1 MRAVFDKDEL
11 LVLLRDF
18 HELTGLRAAMLDAW
32 GLDFLSYPPG
42 LPRFCRMVRAAP
54 GGAQGCRLCDENAC
68 RRAQR
73 EKKPIIYVC
82 HAGLIEVITP
92 ILAEG
97 VTVGYLLLSHIVQGA
112 DEAAEWA
119 VVQQRCAAY
128 GLAGEALRAA
138 YGELPRAPFPIF
150 RAAADLLSLAAK
162 ALYLDRI
169 ARLVPGGPQ
178 DRLNCFLSEHLDEE
192 LKIPRICRELGFS
205 RTALYQLAKEAYGCG
220 LSEHIVRL
228 RIQKA
233 IQLLTET
240 DCSISEICHQIG
252 IQDYNYF
259 FRIFRRQTGVTP
271 KFYRQQ
277 TKSGML
283 PQPPQEL
290 IKPV

>member
-1 MRAVFDKDEL
+1 MRAVFDKEEL

-32 GLDFLSYPPG
+32 GVDFLSYPPQ
-42 LPRFCRMVRAAP
+42 LPRFCRLVRAAP
-54 GGAQGCRLCDENAC
+54 GGAQGCRVCDENAC

-73 EKKPIIYVC
+73 EKNPIIYVC

-92 ILAEG
+92 ILAED
-97 VTVGYLLLSHIVQGA
+97 VTVGYLLLSHIVQGV

-128 GLAGEALRAA
+128 GLGGTALQEAYAQ
-138 YGELPRAPFPIF
+138 LPRAPYSIF
-150 RAAADLLSLAAK
+150 RSAADLLSLAAR
-162 ALYLDRI
+162 AIYLEHI

-178 DRLNCFLSEHLDEE
+178 DRLNRFLSEHLSEE

-220 LSEHIVRL
+220 LSEHIARL

-240 DCSISEICHQIG
+240 DCSIGEICRRIG

-271 KFYRQQ
+271 RFYRAQ
-277 TKSGML
+277 TKNGGM
-283 PQPPQEL
+283 PKPPKGL
-290 IKPV
+290 TTPV

>member
-18 HELTGLRAAMLDAW
+18 YELTGLRAAMLDAW
-32 GLDFLSYPPG
+32 GLDFLSYPPR

-54 GGAQGCRLCDENAC
+54 GGAQGCRACDENAC

-73 EKKPIIYVC
+73 EKKPVIYVC

-119 VVQQRCAAY
+119 VVQQRCAGY
-128 GLAGEALRAA
+128 GLAGEELRAA
-138 YGELPRAPFPIF
+138 YCELTRAPYKIF
-150 RAAADLLSLAAK
+150 RSAADLLSLAAK
-162 ALYLDRI
+162 AIYLDRL

-178 DRLNCFLSEHLDEE
+178 ERLNRFLSEHLAEE
-192 LKIPRICRELGFS
+192 LTIPRVCRELGLS
-205 RTALYQLAKEAYGCG
+205 RTALYQLARRAYGCG
-220 LSEHIVRL
+220 LSEHIARL

-233 IQLLTET
+233 MQLLAET
-240 DCSISEICHQIG
+240 DCAIGEICHRIG

-259 FRIFRRQTGVTP
+259 FRIFRRQTGTTP
-271 KFYRQQ
+271 RLYRLQ
-277 TKSGML
+277 TKSGEM
-283 PQPPQEL
+283 PRPP
-290 IKPV
+290 KDPTASV